1 MDYGFVFPAAI
12 HIHKDVAYA
21 EQHGFTHAWLY
32 DSQMLFSDPY
42 ASLSLCAVNTSKIAL
57 GTGVTNPASRIAPV
71 TANSEF
77 VDLGSGLGRVA
88 MLVHLLT
95 GARTHGIEL
104 QAHLV
109 QQAHSLSAGLSGV
122 TFTAGDAT
130 EIELDGSTFFLYAPF
145 SGDMLQRALARLH
158 EVAQKRTIVIGAV
171 GFEFQDVSWLQ
182 PRTTSVPTL
191 TVYVSVSC
199 ASVS

>member
-1 MDYGFVFPAAI
+1 V
-12 HIHKDVAYA
+12 
-21 EQHGFTHAWLY
+21 
-32 DSQMLFSDPY
+32 
-42 ASLSLCAVNTSKIAL
+42 
-57 GTGVTNPASRIAPV
+57 NPAEFRKALLEVPFFDRDAWVDAVLGIKELPDDMPDLPRESVPYLPCGVEEILAMVDEAPV